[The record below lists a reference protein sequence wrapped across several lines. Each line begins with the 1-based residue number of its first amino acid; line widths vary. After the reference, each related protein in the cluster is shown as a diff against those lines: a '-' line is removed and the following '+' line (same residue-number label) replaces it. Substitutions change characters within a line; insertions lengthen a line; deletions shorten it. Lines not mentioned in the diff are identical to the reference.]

1 MANDEPASP
10 PLPEKHVA
18 ATPGPR
24 ATRLRDLYA
33 QALEHTLGKL
43 AWDNFAACYPT
54 IGSRAEGVLRQVQAQ
69 MVGKLGEKCEK
80 EFDSIVASRQVVSKL
95 NELEAL
101 IADAQQRRSAATD
114 ETDPIPYVFTLSLR
128 SSVILN
134 DDDTAELS

>member
-1 MANDEPASP
+1 MAEDEPASP

-54 IGSRAEGVLRQVQAQ
+54 VAGRAEGVLRQVQGQ
-69 MVGKLGEKCEK
+69 MVGKLGEKCEVK
-80 EFDSIVASRQVVSKL
+80 QSPPPKAKPGER
-95 NELEAL
+95 ERP
-101 IADAQQRRSAATD
+101 ADKDGRAT
-114 ETDPIPYVFTLSLR
+114 EGI
-128 SSVILN
+128 
-134 DDDTAELS
+134 